1 MGAPSFSQIQSAGA
15 KFGLSDA
22 ELQKGLDGFSRWH
35 QNKFGTGFNSTS
47 SEAAIVNGAVQNALN
62 ARTDGNIYTNPAFLD
77 YLQGAGPLNG
87 ALNYSASPERIAAH
101 REDAITGLVN
111 GQFGQEIGKK
121 LRGEDRGFF
130 GDYRVHSMY
139 DWSADDI
146 RRLAAL
152 AVDTSPQQVADQVN
166 GYLSGIDN
174 AGADSAWWGPQAVIQ
189 NFATQLGKTPD
200 KYIDANTLAAQQ
212 KQIGDNWQQNEIRVG
227 QEEDASQATLMSVLG
242 AAGAGLGLA
251 GAFSG
256 LGAGAGALGEG
267 ALAST
272 LAAEG
277 SSGLLGAGL
286 GSGAAGGAGLGS
298 LGLESALSGAGTFE
312 AGLGSTLG
320 GNAGLGI
327 SGSLGSSAGG
337 VLGGAGSFAD
347 IAAGGALGGIGG
359 AAGIGALPSIA
370 AEGAAIGGVGSSG
383 AASDV
388 VASGTGGGSS
398 GGEMGDWDFLDL
410 LDGGNSTVDAGAG
423 DWDFLNDLTGGSGT
437 NPYGGDL
444 GLPNGTLP
452 DGSVDVGASWQN
464 QLQAALS
471 GVPNL
476 PPGVSTALK
485 SLFGGGSAAGSN
497 SLLGLLGKGLGGVL
511 DYTASSKAADN
522 AKEIADRTWGAGQQY
537 RDNASRAM
545 TPGFDLNSIPGY
557 SGALSTGM
565 DAFNRSLSAKNGN
578 PWGQGGAAGEA
589 ISWAGKTIGLPA
601 WQNYF
606 NSNSNAGG
614 LSNLATQS
622 TTAGLNAGA
631 ADQATYGSLGQ
642 TARNIFDPQPNY
654 QKQYLDLL
662 GKQYGLA

>member
-1 MGAPSFSQIQSAGA
+1 M
-15 KFGLSDA
+15 
-22 ELQKGLDGFSRWH
+22 
-35 QNKFGTGFNSTS
+35 
-47 SEAAIVNGAVQNALN
+47 AIPTLEQWTA
-62 ARTDGNIYTNPAFLD
+62 
-77 YLQGAGPLNG
+77 
-87 ALNYSASPERIAAH
+87 
-101 REDAITGLVN
+101 
-111 GQFGQEIGKK
+111 
-121 LRGEDRGFF
+121 
-130 GDYRVHSMY
+130 MY
-139 DWSADDI
+139 DQPQGRGWTTDEMRNIQTAYQAAYPQAAGGPTQQDLNDFKAS
-146 RRLAAL
+146 LAAYGQ
-152 AVDTSPQQVADQVN
+152 P
-166 GYLSGIDN
+166 
-174 AGADSAWWGPQAVIQ
+174 AGRDWYSHEISNIAQ
-189 NFATQLGKTPD
+189 NFANSKGRGG
-200 KYIDANTLAAQQ
+200 DANYVGSLAGGAFPGTTFNQAPASEFAEGQDNGDSMFDGVGGLLALAA
-212 KQIGDNWQQNEIRVG
+212 I
-227 QEEDASQATLMSVLG
+227 
-242 AAGAGLGLA
+242 AAGGYGL
-251 GAFSG
+251 SG
-256 LGAGAGALGEG
+256 LFGGAGAGAGALGEG

-286 GSGAAGGAGLGS
+286 GSSAAAGAGAASGLGS
-298 LGLESALSGAGTFE
+298 LGSGTFGLDLAGLGGTATGAGASTGLGSLGIGATGTGLTAAGGGAVGSGLAGLGAADLAAAGLGGLAGAGT
-312 AGLGSTLG
+312 GLGAAA
-320 GNAGLGI
+320 NAA
-327 SGSLGSSAGG
+327 GSLAGD
-337 VLGGAGSFAD
+337 AT
-347 IAAGGALGGIGG
+347 I
-359 AAGIGALPSIA
+359 
-370 AEGAAIGGVGSSG
+370 
-383 AASDV
+383 
-388 VASGTGGGSS
+388 ASGTGGGSS
-398 GGEMGDWDFLDL
+398 GGEMDWLDEL
-410 LDGGNSTVDAGAG
+410 INSTQNDPIWNTSGDLGGAIG
-423 DWDFLNDLTGGSGT
+423 GT

-471 GVPNL
+471 GMPNL
-476 PPGVSTALK
+476 PPGLSSAIKALA
-485 SLFGGGSAAGSN
+485 GGGSGSS

-642 TARNIFDPQPNY
+642 TARNIFDPQPDY
-654 QKQYLDLL
+654 QKQYLELL